1 MISLI
6 SKSKCPLC
14 GKFNQCAM
22 EITRETGVNPGPCW
36 CAGLDFSADLLAK
49 LPPEAQGQSCI
60 CEACA
65 SKPAQALDAQGN
77 FRLK

>member
-1 MISLI
+1 MTPLI

-22 EITRETGVNPGPCW
+22 EIERETGVRPDPCW
-36 CAGLDFSADLLAK
+36 CVGLDFSADLLAK
-49 LPPEAQGQSCI
+49 LPPEEQGKACI

-65 SKPAQALDAQGN
+65 RKPTQALDAQGN